1 MRNYVFIKNKGAQEI
16 IEEHLSEYSIPR
28 ASLEISKN
36 AKGKVIHFYNSH
48 WAKRLSDFVADQ
60 RNTITYELTVMAL
73 SQDEKR
79 KARETLRSLT
89 RINDEL
95 NLIIKQFNEKR
106 MANL

>member
-1 MRNYVFIKNKGAQEI
+1 MRNYVFISNKGAQDI
-16 IEEHLSEYSIPR
+16 IEEHLSEYHIPR

-79 KARETLRSLT
+79 KALETLRSLT

-95 NLIIKQFNEKR
+95 NFIIKQFNEKR